1 MTQLLHRKA
10 QIKEAFNQFISTRMD
25 QVSEYA
31 ISPSSEY
38 QALTTECTEL
48 FATIYDQ
55 LPSDIQI
62 LFTQYEEVV
71 TLIQGLAEST
81 MYEQGIKDGLQ
92 LSQVLY
98 SY

>member
-1 MTQLLHRKA
+1 MTKPLHRKA
-10 QIKEAFNQFISTRMD
+10 QIKEAFNQFMSTRMD
-25 QVSEYA
+25 QVSEEA
-31 ISPSSEY
+31 LSPLPEY

-48 FATIYDQ
+48 FSTIYDQ
-55 LPSDIQI
+55 LPVDIQI

-92 LSQVLY
+92 LSQMLY

>member
-25 QVSEYA
+25 QVSEEA
-31 ISPSSEY
+31 ISPSPEY
-38 QALTTECTEL
+38 KALTTECTEL

-62 LFTQYEEVV
+62 LFIQYEEVV